1 MQVEYLAIHAEM
13 TSHHQEGDGLGR
25 TAAARSSTQ
34 QQRRLIHPGET
45 PCGIL
50 KRQLLPILNVH
61 IGCPKLDRHSADTHQ
76 LIATQPTSASSA
88 KCVLFDGGRLAIS
101 ALVGLT
107 PEQ

>member
-1 MQVEYLAIHAEM
+1 MQMEYLATHAEM

-50 KRQLLPILNVH
+50 KRQLLPMPV
-61 IGCPKLDRHSADTHQ
+61 
-76 LIATQPTSASSA
+76 TS
-88 KCVLFDGGRLAIS
+88 RLPHHLLRLGMP
-101 ALVGLT
+101 ALLLR
-107 PEQ
+107 